1 VKIDFIVWVFDN
13 QIITMILLVLLSTCP
28 LVIHGFSPL
37 HNLMVSRGIISG
49 IRQGIYNEISV
60 QSNIISTAVQA
71 RDYHSTHPWIL
82 NASVSIVLWWLLIN
96 TSNDTAN
103 SRIRR
108 WKRFSLSER
117 LAKIFVLVFL
127 EVITK
132 NIEYAF

>member
-1 VKIDFIVWVFDN
+1 
-13 QIITMILLVLLSTCP
+13 VLLHRPKSKMNLLLLLFIPSACQ
-28 LVIHGFSPL
+28 GFSPL

-49 IRQGIYNEISV
+49 VRQGIYNEISV
-60 QSNIISTAVQA
+60 QSNIIGALVQP
-71 RDYHSTHPWIL
+71 RDYHAAHPWIL
-82 NASVSIVLWWLLIN
+82 NTTISILLWVVLLK
-96 TSNDTAN
+96 TSNDPAN
-103 SRIRR
+103 SRIRS

>member
-1 VKIDFIVWVFDN
+1 MSLI
-13 QIITMILLVLLSTCP
+13 Q
-28 LVIHGFSPL
+28 GFSPL

-60 QSNIISTAVQA
+60 QSNIIGMAVQV

-82 NASVSIVLWWLLIN
+82 NASISIVLWWALLK
-96 TSNDTAN
+96 TSNNPAN
-103 SRIRR
+103 SRIRQ